1 MDKRALILDAL
12 QELLREGNAG
22 TASVMDIAKKA
33 GIAKGGM
40 YYYFKSKEEALD
52 ALAYRQYAQ
61 VIEACGNAL
70 ENARGGAIDKL
81 KLLLYTYRN
90 TAVDA
95 SVDEFLHQTH
105 NAAIHQ
111 KSMADIVCGLSPLV
125 AGIFRQGAEENT
137 FVCGH
142 PDEFAE
148 ILVSVL
154 TFLLDPG
161 LFQWTD
167 AQRAGKLKALAEFM
181 EKGLGA
187 ERGSFSF
194 LYLNWT
200 EQKLTI

>member
-1 MDKRALILDAL
+1 MDKRTLILDAL
-12 QELLREGNAG
+12 QELLREGYAG

-61 VIEACGNAL
+61 VIEVCRNVL
-70 ENARGGAIDKL
+70 EKARGSAMDKL
-81 KLLLYTYRN
+81 KLLLHTYRN

-95 SVDEFLHQTH
+95 SVDEFLHQTQ

-125 AGIFRQGAEENT
+125 ADIFRQGAEENA
-137 FVCGH
+137 FLCEH
-142 PDEFAE
+142 PGEYAEF
-148 ILVSVL
+148 LVSVL

-161 LFQWTD
+161 LFQWTG
-167 AQRAGKLKALAEFM
+167 AQRVEKLKALATFM
-181 EKGLGA
+181 EKGLAA
-187 ERGSFSF
+187 EQGSFSF
-194 LYLNWT
+194 LYEHWT
-200 EQKLTI
+200 EQKLT

>member
-1 MDKRALILDAL
+1 MDKRTLILDAL

-52 ALAYRQYAQ
+52 ALAYRQYAA
-61 VIEACGNAL
+61 VIAACGNAL
-70 ENARGGAIDKL
+70 QNARGSAIDQL

-95 SVDEFLHQTH
+95 SVDEFLHQTQ

-125 AGIFRQGAEENT
+125 AGIFRQGAEEKT
-137 FVCGH
+137 FICEH
-142 PDEFAE
+142 PGEYAE
-148 ILVSVL
+148 IFVSVL

-161 LFQWTD
+161 IFGWTE
-167 AQRAGKLKALAEFM
+167 AQKAEKLRTLAELM

-187 ERGSFSF
+187 EQGSFSF

-200 EQKLTI
+200 KQKLV

>member
-1 MDKRALILDAL
+1 MDKRTLILDAL

-61 VIEACGNAL
+61 VIETCRNVL
-70 ENARGGAIDKL
+70 ENARGSAMDKL

-95 SVDEFLHQTH
+95 SVDEFLHQTQ

-125 AGIFRQGAEENT
+125 AGIFRQGAAENA
-137 FVCGH
+137 FVCEY
-142 PDEFAE
+142 PDEYAE
-148 ILVSVL
+148 FLVTVV

-161 LFQWTD
+161 LFEWTTG
-167 AQRAGKLKALAEFM
+167 QRAEKLKALAAFM
-181 EKGLGA
+181 EKGLAA

-194 LYLNWT
+194 LYENWT
-200 EQKLTI
+200 QQKLT